1 MRIRFFLSV
10 IFIALTIGAFS
21 NAFILYRLHRNEV
34 DEEKA
39 KLHRHGVVKVLSY
52 HSDDGKDSI
61 VTTTIQ
67 DTFRIK

>member
-10 IFIALTIGAFS
+10 IFIALTIGA
-21 NAFILYRLHRNEV
+21 ILYRLHRNEV

>member
-1 MRIRFFLSV
+1 MRARFLISIILISLTV
-10 IFIALTIGAFS
+10 GAIIFRK
-21 NAFILYRLHRNEV
+21 YRDNIEDRISRI
-34 DEEKA
+34 
-39 KLHRHGVVKVLSY
+39 HRHGVAKVLSY